1 MGLLDGYA
9 DSIERNALSA
19 ARRGMAEPAPEP
31 SFSAAAT
38 GAAIGK
44 YAVAG
49 ALEGFGAIRDFSNA
63 IDKRHADEVKAR
75 EKRLGLAPT
84 EPYIIP
90 GGGAARKKADEFMA
104 DPLTAHWSQQVVGG
118 FAKSL
123 TKAGAAMALA
133 GPTGGAVLFG
143 LAEAD
148 DVAQRLQDKGIDS
161 GTAWQVGGVVGA
173 LGAVGVRLPISGAAM
188 AATAGGKVAATAA
201 LGVAGGPVSY
211 MAQEGMAREILQR
224 AGHADEAKLHDP
236 LNPIGLAASMFP
248 LAIGAVAVRSAI
260 KRMPAT
266 TAADVVMA
274 MESGGKRYG
283 KDGALLTSP
292 KGAQGEMQVMPG
304 TATDP
309 GFGVAPARDA
319 GPDELARVGRDY
331 LAAMEARYGN
341 TDQAMA
347 AYNAGPGAVDA
358 AIKKGGADWLKKL
371 PTETQNYVAKGRKAL
386 DDNATEQVR
395 ANPEAVDAARVT
407 VLDQTVARSLPDHP
421 MAHSEM
427 LRAADM
433 VGAGERV
440 DVPDMLP
447 RGGAGDAPGAGA
459 ADEAPANHMVGS
471 LSTQEIQVNAITLS
485 KDVPQFKSDANASG
499 VVEPLGGSFDRTG
512 VAPIQLWERTD
523 GRLEVISGRHRLDLA
538 RRTGE
543 KTIPAQVHREA
554 DGFDARRASALDA
567 ELNIRDGQGKVR
579 DYVDYFHATGIGRA
593 TAEQRGLLA
602 RAIGKRAF
610 TIANDGSPDLIAAH
624 RAGTI
629 TDEAAVA
636 IAGAAPGDGSLQA
649 VGIRAVLD
657 GKTIGQ
663 AANTV
668 RAVKLL
674 AGDRAD
680 TTGDMFGFDDSAMR
694 EAEAM
699 AKIATSAQRDLS
711 ARISAISGAAKRPEL
726 AAAEGINVKDSA
738 AVLRRAEQLRAE
750 RSAWDNWSTNPDLVA
765 KIRAELHPGEDLPP
779 LLMTHSAADL
789 EVKAAREANA
799 EALDQRSQIDAE
811 REHFQLQ
818 SQVED
823 SRVDTTGDIFSG
835 VGQRQASAEQQ
846 AVQALAEQH
855 PDMPVRLPGDEKSTT
870 LATALER
877 IKEEQAHAAQE
888 ADLYR
893 VAVQCALTA
902 GAATA

>member
-19 ARRGMAEPAPEP
+19 ARHGMAEPAPEP

-49 ALEGFGAIRDFSNA
+49 ALEGFGAIRDFSSA

-133 GPTGGAVLFG
+133 GPTGGAAIFG

-173 LGAVGVRLPISGAAM
+173 LGAVGVRLPISGAAL

-211 MAQEGMAREILQR
+211 MAQEGAAREILQR

-331 LAAMEARYGN
+331 LAAMEKRYGN

-358 AIKKGGADWLKKL
+358 AIKKGGADWLKSL
-371 PTETQNYVAKGRKAL
+371 PAETRNYVAKGHKAL
-386 DDNATEQVR
+386 DENATQQVR

-407 VLDQTVARSLPDHP
+407 VLDETVTRSLPDVP
-421 MAHSEM
+421 QAHAEM

-440 DVPDMLP
+440 EVQHMISPAERDANFKAWFGDSKVQQEDGSPLLMYHVTNKDFDSFRSDRPTFLADKPGAAAIAASPSVTPNVIEAFVRAESLPNTRETPVHFLDVSKTFKDNPRADAVWVEDESGVSLAVKNGTTQIKSATGNSGRFDPASGSLTDPLP
-447 RGGAGDAPGAGA
+447 PRPNAPSPAQAANPEAAAPARGAGESPGAGA
-459 ADEAPANHMVGS
+459 ADAGRPA
-471 LSTQEIQVNAITLS
+471 T
-485 KDVPQFKSDANASG
+485 DV
-499 VVEPLGGSFDRTG
+499 
-512 VAPIQLWERTD
+512 
-523 GRLEVISGRHRLDLA
+523 
-538 RRTGE
+538 
-543 KTIPAQVHREA
+543 
-554 DGFDARRASALDA
+554 
-567 ELNIRDGQGKVR
+567 
-579 DYVDYFHATGIGRA
+579 
-593 TAEQRGLLA
+593 
-602 RAIGKRAF
+602 
-610 TIANDGSPDLIAAH
+610 
-624 RAGTI
+624 
-629 TDEAAVA
+629 
-636 IAGAAPGDGSLQA
+636 
-649 VGIRAVLD
+649 
-657 GKTIGQ
+657 Q
-663 AANTV
+663 AA
-668 RAVKLL
+668 
-674 AGDRAD
+674 
-680 TTGDMFGFDDSAMR
+680 
-694 EAEAM
+694 
-699 AKIATSAQRDLS
+699 
-711 ARISAISGAAKRPEL
+711 
-726 AAAEGINVKDSA
+726 
-738 AVLRRAEQLRAE
+738 
-750 RSAWDNWSTNPDLVA
+750 
-765 KIRAELHPGEDLPP
+765 
-779 LLMTHSAADL
+779 
-789 EVKAAREANA
+789 
-799 EALDQRSQIDAE
+799 
-811 REHFQLQ
+811 
-818 SQVED
+818 
-823 SRVDTTGDIFSG
+823 G
-835 VGQRQASAEQQ
+835 VGERQASAEQQ

-855 PDMPVRLPGDEKSTT
+855 PDMPVRLPGDEKTTT
-870 LATALER
+870 LAAALDR
-877 IKEEQAHAAQE
+877 IRDEQAHAAQE
-888 ADLYR
+888 GELYR